1 MHTPAWAQPSNLAAL
16 REQAAAWWAAH
27 EPALLVEVA
36 ATQGSTPREVGARMV
51 VTARAEAG
59 TVGGGHLEY
68 LAVATAREAL
78 ATSPGALP
86 SFERRFALGPSLGQ
100 CCGGVVTLRFSLL
113 DEPSLLDWPRP
124 PDALA
129 GTLRLDA
136 AATNNAIHH
145 PIQLHGAGHVG
156 RAIVVGLANARVQ
169 WVDERGSAYPNAPAW
184 FAAHPHVEQLHTD
197 SAVGEVA
204 SAAPGTVFLVMTHS
218 HELDWRLVHAILQR
232 GDAAFCGL
240 IGSRTKRASFMRRLA
255 ERGVPADQLD
265 RLVCPIG
272 LPPPVD
278 WAPYAKQ
285 PEVIA
290 AGVLRQLR
298 ALTEPATARREEPLT
313 EPARG

>member
-51 VTARAEAG
+51 VTARSEAG
-59 TVGGGHLEY
+59 TVGGGHLEF
-68 LAVATAREAL
+68 LAVATARQAL

-113 DEPSLLDWPRP
+113 GEADLADWPAQP
-124 PDALA
+124 NALVLPS
-129 GTLRLDA
+129 TLDA
-136 AATNNAIHH
+136 ARPLSAIRQ

-156 RAIVVGLANARVQ
+156 RAIVAGLQGASVQ
-169 WVDERGSAYPNAPAW
+169 WVDERDSAFPNDPAW
-184 FAAHPHVEQLHTD
+184 FAAHPHVERLHTD
-197 SAVGEVA
+197 SAVADVA
-204 SAAPGTVFLVMTHS
+204 SAAPGTVYLVMTHN
-218 HELDWRLVHAILQR
+218 HDLDWRLVHAILQR
-232 GDAAFCGL
+232 DDAAFCGL
-240 IGSRTKRASFMRRLA
+240 IGSRTKRASFMHRLA
-255 ERGVPADQLD
+255 ERGMPTAQLD

-272 LPPPVD
+272 LPPPVE

-290 AGVLRQLR
+290 AGVLQQLV
-298 ALTEPATARREEPLT
+298 ALPEAGTAPPKMWLTEPV
-313 EPARG
+313 RG